1 MAENLLSTVAN
12 ARSFTRIFD
21 ALARVQ
27 TPALIWHARG
37 GERIE
42 LSGRVFMNWVAK
54 SANLLVNECE
64 VTEESGVQ
72 ITGPLH
78 WRFLVL
84 ACATLYAGGYFD
96 DEEPLVGASDTT
108 EHAQN
113 LNNPDYLLLVDRGSN
128 SVSVK
133 SASGSGR
140 NMA

>member
-72 ITGPLH
+72 ITAFYGSRLRDSLR
-78 WRFLVL
+78 WR
-84 ACATLYAGGYFD
+84 
-96 DEEPLVGASDTT
+96 
-108 EHAQN
+108 
-113 LNNPDYLLLVDRGSN
+113 LLR
-128 SVSVK
+128 
-133 SASGSGR
+133 R
-140 NMA
+140 

>member
-21 ALARVQ
+21 ALAHVQ

-72 ITGPLH
+72 ITAPPA
-78 WRFLVL
+78 L
-84 ACATLYAGGYFD
+84 AF
-96 DEEPLVGASDTT
+96 
-108 EHAQN
+108 
-113 LNNPDYLLLVDRGSN
+113 
-128 SVSVK
+128 
-133 SASGSGR
+133 SGSR
-140 NMA
+140 LRDSLRWQLLRR